1 MLQRIKLNSFK
12 IPVSI
17 GVHDWEKKRLQTLT
31 IDLILWVDVELAMKS
46 DDLSQ
51 TIDYTEIATIIKT
64 ISKQKHYLLIEH
76 LAFQILESFSNQA
89 FLYRCSIKITKL
101 NVFEQM
107 NSVSFEAE
115 KIYRE

>member
-17 GVHDWEKKRLQTLT
+17 GIHDWEKKQLQTLT
-31 IDLILWVDVELAMKS
+31 LDLVLWADVELAMKS
-46 DDLSQ
+46 DDISK
-51 TIDYTEIATIIKT
+51 TIDYTEIASIIKT
-64 ISKQKHYLLIEH
+64 ISKQKHYQLIEH

>member
-17 GVHDWEKKRLQTLT
+17 GIHDWEKKQLQTLT
-31 IDLILWVDVELAMKS
+31 LDLVLWVDVELAMKS
-46 DDLSQ
+46 DDISK
-51 TIDYTEIATIIKT
+51 TIDYTEIASIIKT
-64 ISKQKHYLLIEH
+64 ISKQKHYQLIEH

>member
-1 MLQRIKLNSFK
+1 MLQKIKLNSFK

-51 TIDYTEIATIIKT
+51 TIDYTEIASIIKT

-89 FLYRCSIKITKL
+89 FLYRCSIKITKP
-101 NVFEQM
+101 NVFEQLE
-107 NSVSFEAE
+107 SVSFEAE